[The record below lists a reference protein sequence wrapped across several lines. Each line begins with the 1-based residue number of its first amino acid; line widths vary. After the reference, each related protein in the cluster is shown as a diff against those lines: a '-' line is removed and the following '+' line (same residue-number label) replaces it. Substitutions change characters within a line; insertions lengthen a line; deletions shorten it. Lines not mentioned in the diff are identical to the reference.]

1 MPGKEFGSFCI
12 FTNKESLFV
21 HLSINIWLP
30 WLLGFPPLSFSG
42 AYPLLA
48 SQITLTKTCQLVLS
62 TSKGNSRYVKSSLK
76 VSKYQKHFFLKL
88 HCPKNERNIRQN
100 SALESR
106 NCLNWKNNGSFMNYL
121 CNYVKYLDPN

>member
-30 WLLGFPPLSFSG
+30 WLPGFPPLSFSG
-42 AYPLLA
+42 AYPPLA

-62 TSKGNSRYVKSSLK
+62 TSKGNSRYAKAVTSTSCHNFSYRLTLSVLESL
-76 VSKYQKHFFLKL
+76 SYTLSL
-88 HCPKNERNIRQN
+88 HTNFKMEYKRKTSFYQN
-100 SALESR
+100 SVFL
-106 NCLNWKNNGSFMNYL
+106 
-121 CNYVKYLDPN
+121 